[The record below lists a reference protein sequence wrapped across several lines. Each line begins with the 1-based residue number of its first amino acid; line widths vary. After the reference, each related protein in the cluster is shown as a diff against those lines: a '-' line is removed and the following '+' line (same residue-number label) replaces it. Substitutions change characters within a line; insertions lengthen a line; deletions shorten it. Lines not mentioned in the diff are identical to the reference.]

1 MNVARPERVLL
12 NFSAPSTFAEFMSLV
27 GPTPDELDSLN
38 TFQYL
43 AETVRYAILPFLDPE
58 LAVLDRLRMLWC
70 ARTRILLMELDA
82 SSELMLGIQP
92 LTVPDL
98 RRPVERVSN
107 RMRKTSLLK

>member
-58 LAVLDRLRMLWC
+58 LAWTVLEC
-70 ARTRILLMELDA
+70 SGARA
-82 SSELMLGIQP
+82 
-92 LTVPDL
+92 
-98 RRPVERVSN
+98 RVFC
-107 RMRKTSLLK
+107 